1 MLYFWKENQDKEKET
16 KTVMR
21 ILLVEDDME
30 LAQSIKFQLEKEDFT
45 VDVCYDGEEGLYYM
59 QEKIHDLVI
68 LDRMLPHLDG
78 IQILK
83 EARRAHISTPVI
95 FLTALGEL
103 NDKITGLDC
112 GADDYMV
119 KPFAFQEL
127 LARIRCLLRQPG
139 SWDDSR
145 ILRLGDISYDP
156 ESCRLS
162 KGDKEFTLSKRE
174 SNLLEVFLR
183 NPGQTLPRSVL
194 LTRVWGMESDVEEGN
209 LDNYIHFLRRRLKA
223 AGSSL
228 NLKTIRGI
236 GYCLEVY
243 H

>member
-1 MLYFWKENQDKEKET
+1 
-16 KTVMR
+16 
-21 ILLVEDDME
+21 
-30 LAQSIKFQLEKEDFT
+30 
-45 VDVCYDGEEGLYYM
+45 M

-127 LARIRCLLRQPG
+127 LARIRCLLRRPG

-145 ILRLGDISYDP
+145 ILKLGDISYDP
-156 ESCRLS
+156 ESCRLT

-194 LTRVWGMESDVEEGN
+194 LARVWGMESDVEEGN

-228 NLKTIRGI
+228 NLKTVRGI